1 MRSVR
6 RGMIAAA
13 LALPLAFGFAG
24 VAGASE
30 GEGSVDWASY
40 EAGGAVATP
49 WGAAAG
55 EIESEALHAVF
66 ESNGDDNGDHKDKDG
81 KHGDKRGDHDN
92 GKHENGEKEVSY
104 ASFEAEGAAASFL
117 GAAAGELEAEAF
129 HGAQD

>member
-40 EAGGAVATP
+40 EA
-49 WGAAAG
+49 
-55 EIESEALHAVF
+55 
-66 ESNGDDNGDHKDKDG
+66 
-81 KHGDKRGDHDN
+81 
-92 GKHENGEKEVSY
+92 
-104 ASFEAEGAAASFL
+104 EGAAADAT
-117 GAAAGELEAEAF
+117 GAAVGEIEAEAF
-129 HGAQD
+129 HGEQG